1 MPTIPADIERD
12 VVEIMPGATPV
23 NIEKVTRMAFNG
35 EVFYSVDY
43 GKLKTCGYCVE
54 YSTKELFGEVQYF
67 LYCAAAGNAVAVIKP
82 INLLAKAF
90 PTLPLDKDYDCHIQ
104 RAVVDNR

>member
-1 MPTIPADIERD
+1 M
-12 VVEIMPGATPV
+12 
-23 NIEKVTRMAFNG
+23 NSEKVTRMAFNG
-35 EVFYSVDY
+35 EVFYSVEY

-54 YSTKELFGEVQYF
+54 YLTKHHFGEVQYF

-82 INLLAKAF
+82 IHLLDKAF
-90 PTLPLDKDYDCHIQ
+90 PTLSLDKDYDCHIQ